1 MGTLLW
7 LLDKVCAVLA
17 DIGLLCLIVLL
28 VAGDGM
34 NAFVT
39 CCIIGIPCAA
49 VGAFVGAKTW
59 KYEIAPFTFL
69 FRNRIQ
75 LGQSLTTAT
84 IIWAGRFFLFPF
96 VGAGIYYVIVG

>member
-34 NAFVT
+34 SAFVT
-39 CCIIGIPCAA
+39 CCINGIPCAA

-59 KYEIAPFTFL
+59 KYEF
-69 FRNRIQ
+69 
-75 LGQSLTTAT
+75 
-84 IIWAGRFFLFPF
+84 
-96 VGAGIYYVIVG
+96 